1 MLWICYSNEEE
12 GYYLLNEM
20 GMTYS
25 CRWFSTLEAAENY
38 CVMNGYDYD
47 YNFFTDIEEA
57 A

>member
-1 MLWICYSNEEE
+1 MLWICYSEDA

-20 GMTYS
+20 GMIYS